1 MLHWFY
7 IIITGILSVIV
18 GTELFMEQRWRN
30 QIALAMILI
39 PLFLRILHIK

>member
-7 IIITGILSVIV
+7 IIITGILAVIV